1 MPSLPS
7 LLSQNLPAL
16 QVVLPLIA
24 APLCLFL
31 RPPKL
36 AWLFALA
43 VSGAAFAIA
52 VALVGAVAAT
62 GAFNYEMG
70 GWAAPWG
77 IEYIIDPLDS
87 FMLCLVTGIAT
98 LVLVYAGP
106 SVEAEIPRGQI
117 PVFYVLFLLCLTGL
131 LGMVAT
137 GDVFNLFVF
146 LEISSL
152 STYALV
158 AMGRDPR
165 ALTSAY
171 RYLILGS
178 LGATF
183 YVIGIGLLYMM
194 TGTLNMEDLAR
205 RIPEV
210 AETRT
215 ISVAI
220 AFLAVGLALKLAL
233 FPLHK
238 WLPGAYTHAP
248 SVVTAFL
255 AATAT
260 KVAIYVLVRIFFTV
274 LGPIDAFQTLPAA
287 ISETQVVSILAILA
301 MLSGSAVAIYQTNLK
316 RLFAYS
322 SIAQV
327 GYMILGI
334 SMVSIT
340 GMTGGLVHMVNHAM
354 IKGAV
359 FMALGAVILRV
370 GSPDIRR
377 LEGVG
382 YRMPVTMAAFVIAAL
397 SLIGVPGTS
406 GFISKLYLVRGAM
419 EAQNWV
425 MVAAVLVSSLLAV
438 IYIWRVLE
446 VAYFRAAPADAPK
459 VREAPLIM
467 LAPLWILAL
476 ANIYFGLETT
486 YTVGLTEAAA
496 DYILNYVPGE
506 GPTWEHP
513 LFDDGHGHGM
523 EMDHDGGHG
532 HTSDPEQ
539 GAHAPGV
546 DL

>member
-1 MPSLPS
+1 MPS

-16 QVVLPLIA
+16 QVVLPLVA

-31 RPPKL
+31 RLPRL

-43 VSGAAFAIA
+43 VSGAAFAVSIA
-52 VALVGAVAAT
+52 LIVLVQQN
-62 GAFNYEMG
+62 GAFSYDMG

-77 IEYIIDPLDS
+77 IEYVIDPLDS
-87 FMLCLVTGIAT
+87 VMLCLVTGIAT
-98 LVLVYAGP
+98 LVLMYAGP
-106 SVEAEIPRGQI
+106 SVEAEIPRRQI

-165 ALTSAY
+165 AQTSAY

-274 LGPIDAFQTLPAA
+274 LGPIEAFQTLPATV
-287 ISETQVVSILAILA
+287 SETQLVGVLAILA
-301 MLSGSAVAIYQTNLK
+301 MMSGSAVAVFQYNLK

-327 GYMILGI
+327 GYMMLGI
-334 SMVSIT
+334 SMVSVT

-354 IKGAV
+354 MKGTV

-377 LEGVG
+377 LDGVG
-382 YRMPVTMAAFVIAAL
+382 YRMPVTMAAFVLAAF
-397 SLIGVPGTS
+397 SLIGVPGTV
-406 GFISKLYLVRGAM
+406 GFISKLYLVRGAI
-419 EAQNWV
+419 EGGHWI
-425 MVAAVLVSSLLAV
+425 MVAAVLASSLLAV
-438 IYIWRVLE
+438 IYVWRVLE
-446 VAYFRAAPADAPK
+446 VAYFRSRPAGAAP
-459 VREAPLIM
+459 VREAPLVM
-467 LAPLWILAL
+467 LAPMWVLAL
-476 ANIYFGLETT
+476 ANVYFGLETT

-513 LFDDGHGHGM
+513 LFEDPHGHGDGHGT
-523 EMDHDGGHG
+523 GHG
-532 HTSDPEQ
+532 AGHAPEQ
-539 GAHAPGV
+539 DAHAPGV
-546 DL
+546 DP